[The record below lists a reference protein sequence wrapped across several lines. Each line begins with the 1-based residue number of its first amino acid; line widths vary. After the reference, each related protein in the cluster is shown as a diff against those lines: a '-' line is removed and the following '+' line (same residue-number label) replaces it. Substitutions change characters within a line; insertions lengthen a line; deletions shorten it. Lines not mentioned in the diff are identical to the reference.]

1 MAFVFV
7 TESQLDAWVRA
18 HPVEATTLIPDLINR
33 LVSKSCPNAKEMRF
47 PFGDSIGQPGADG
60 FLSDEEGFPP
70 FFPSGD
76 SYWEIGTG
84 PAATKA
90 TDDYRKRTEAID
102 EATRRDSKIVIV
114 NPRSAA
120 KEWRDSKGN
129 NTQKAWVE
137 KRRSK
142 GEWGGI
148 ALIDGTIITNWILRF
163 PDVGMWLAERVVG
176 LPKQHIDTVER
187 HWKLLQA
194 FGGPNPLAPDLF
206 LGNRRNAIQRLK
218 ELSHSEPKDIR
229 LHTNFPHQV
238 VDFVCAFIASLEENQ
253 RVVESGR
260 TLIVSDPTAWSSVCE
275 IYQGANLVLVATPS
289 LYMSGESGLRRIQEA
304 RVCGHSVIY
313 DAPPGGVD
321 EDLTHR
327 LQNPRNSDI
336 YESLKSSGIAHQR
349 ARAIADKCDRNIGQA
364 LKLLHG
370 ESFLPA
376 WAEVQHSDVLV
387 YAFLA
392 GAWDHN
398 SIADREILQ
407 ELTGQD
413 YTDWCRQLRR
423 HVGGHNP
430 PVVELDG
437 RWKFVSRLDGWNAL
451 GRLLDEV
458 HLRRLQR
465 AASMALF
472 VDKFQIELEDEEYIQ
487 LVQEEKHFNIS
498 PELQRGLVEVLAL
511 MGSYPNVPTSMS
523 RGQVEQ
529 FVTRTV
535 QEVLRG
541 SENIRWMMSNS
552 TLPLLAEASPTGFLD
567 VVEGAVEQGGVLL
580 GESDLLGGKGTHGT
594 ALPHGLVWALQS
606 LAWSQ
611 EYLSRACVLLGRLL
625 EHELLKNE
633 EGYSL
638 RALSQILFPLLPQT
652 QGSSQDRLDT
662 VRLLLRETPN
672 TGWRL
677 LLSLFP
683 AKGGFVTTNYRPV
696 WREIVSDDWEPKV
709 VSQREL
715 NYQLESLSKLLVET
729 VREDYEKLSDNDFI
743 ELLPDISPTAFDE
756 TLGILSSPF
765 VTERPHHHRLT
776 LWKRLAAL
784 HRRHAEFVDA
794 VWSLDKNAVLELG
807 RVIDAIGP
815 NDPKTVLGL
824 VFSND
829 VRLLVNNSE
838 RDIEDWKMYEE
849 EKELLRRQTLKK
861 ALDHYGLKEAI
872 ALAKNVDDP
881 GAFGYHLAE
890 YASFESDRLLLSERL
905 TLPSSKN
912 CTEIIRAY
920 VQRRQHLQGWKWLD
934 SIDRSYWT
942 PAQTG
947 TLLGWMP
954 FVPETWNRAE
964 SWLGRDDKEYW
975 ERTHPLVTKEH
986 ETDYD
991 VALRKLIQF
1000 RRRDAAISLLAGL
1013 CIQERTF
1020 DTRLAYQVLLL
1031 ETPHSQILEQETIY
1045 KIDMIIKTLQS
1056 CQDLLT
1062 KELLEV
1068 EWKYLGLL
1076 RINSS
1081 FSPVTVERQLSSAP
1095 AYFCEIAEIHNRLRS
1110 IPRAELSNF
1119 GSLDVDI
1126 HKNIHQMID
1135 RHWRVLPGMFPDGEF
1150 RSNVFEE
1157 WIDEVYRLCGNAK
1170 LLETAQDFIGEAL
1183 LHAPPDPDGLWI
1195 HKSIANALN
1204 DRRAQTMRHAY
1215 YMATRNSRGVYRVEG
1230 TGAQERELAQKFRTR
1245 AEHLRDAGFDRLAST
1260 LESVSRSY
1268 DIDSEYAI
1276 RRDEIE
1282 N

>member
-7 TESQLDAWVRA
+7 SESQLDAWVRA

-33 LVSKSCPNAKEMRF
+33 LVSKSCPNAKQMRF

-60 FLSDEEGFPP
+60 FLSDDKGFPP
-70 FFPSGD
+70 FVPSGD

-102 EATRRDSKIVIV
+102 QATRRDSKIVIV
-114 NPRSAA
+114 NPRSAV

-129 NTQKAWVE
+129 NTQKAWKE
-137 KRRSK
+137 RRRSK

-148 ALIDGTIITNWILRF
+148 KLIDGTIITNWILRF

-176 LPKQHIDTVER
+176 LPKQHIDTVDK
-187 HWKLLQA
+187 HWELLQSY
-194 FGGPNPLAPDLF
+194 GGPNPLTPDLF
-206 LGNRRNAIQRLK
+206 LGNRSNAIQRLQG
-218 ELSHSEPKDIR
+218 LLHSEATEIR
-229 LHTNFPHQV
+229 FHTSFPHQV
-238 VDFVCAFIASLEENQ
+238 VDFVCAFVASLEENQ
-253 RVVESGR
+253 RVIESRR
-260 TLIVSDPTAWSSVCE
+260 TLIVSDPTAWASVCE
-275 IYQGANLVLVATPS
+275 IYRDASLLLVATPA
-289 LYMSGESGLRRIQEA
+289 LYLSGESGLRLIQKA
-304 RVCGHSVIY
+304 KVCGHSVIY
-313 DAPPGGVD
+313 DAPLGGVD

-327 LQNPRNSDI
+327 LQNPRNRDI

-349 ARAIADKCDRNIGQA
+349 ARAIADKCDRNIGQT

-376 WAEVQHSDVLV
+376 WAEGQNSDVLV
-387 YAFLA
+387 FAFLA

-437 RWKFVSRLDGWNAL
+437 RWRFVSRLDGWNAL
-451 GRLLDEV
+451 GRLLDEA
-458 HLRRLQR
+458 HLRRLHR
-465 AASMALF
+465 AVSMALF
-472 VDKFQIELEDEEYIQ
+472 VDKFQIEVEDEEYVR
-487 LVQEEKHFNIS
+487 LVQESKHFNIS
-498 PELQRGLVEVLAL
+498 PDLQRGLVELLAL

-523 RGQVEQ
+523 REQVEQ

-535 QEVLRG
+535 QRILRD
-541 SENIRWMMSNS
+541 SEGKTWMKANL
-552 TLPLLAEASPTGFLD
+552 TLPLLAEASPSGFLD
-567 VVEGAVEQGGVLL
+567 VVEDAVKPGGVLL
-580 GESDLLGGKGTHGT
+580 GESDLLGERGTHGT
-594 ALPHGLVWALQS
+594 ALPHGLVWAIQS

-611 EYLSRACVLLGRLL
+611 EFLSRACVLLGRLL
-625 EHELLKNE
+625 EYELLKNE
-633 EGYSL
+633 DGFSL

-662 VRLLLRETPN
+662 VRLLLQETPN

-677 LLSLFP
+677 LLDLFP
-683 AKGGFVTTNYRPV
+683 VKGGFVTTNYRPV
-696 WREIVSDDWEPKV
+696 WREIVSDDWEPTV

-715 NYQLESLSKLLVET
+715 NYQLESLSDFVVDLV
-729 VREDYEKLSDNDFI
+729 RKDYEKLSDSDFI
-743 ELLPDISPTAFDE
+743 ELLPDISPTAFE
-756 TLGILSSPF
+756 KTLRILSSRF
-765 VTERPHHHRLT
+765 VTERPDHQRLT
-776 LWKRLAAL
+776 LWKHLTAL

-794 VWSLDKNAVLELG
+794 VWSLDENAVLELG
-807 RVIDAIGP
+807 RVVDAIGP
-815 NDPKTVLGL
+815 TDPKTTFGL

-829 VRLLVNNSE
+829 VRLLVNDSE
-838 RDIEDWKMYEE
+838 RDIEDWKVYEQ
-849 EKELLRRQTLKK
+849 EKELLRRQTLEK
-861 ALDHYGLKEAI
+861 ALDNYGINETI
-872 ALAKNVDDP
+872 ELANNVNEP
-881 GAFGYHLAE
+881 SAFGFHLAE
-890 YASFESDRLLLSERL
+890 LASTESDRLLLPEWL
-905 TLPSSKN
+905 TSPSFQN
-912 CTEIIRAY
+912 GTEIIGAY
-920 VQRRQHLQGWKWLD
+920 VQRRHRLHGWQWLD
-934 SIDRSYWT
+934 SINRSHWT
-942 PAQTG
+942 PVQIG

-954 FVPETWNRAE
+954 FVPETWNRVE
-964 SWLGRDDKEYW
+964 SWLGKDDKEYW
-975 ERTHPLVTKEH
+975 ERTATFVSKDH

-1013 CIQERTF
+1013 CIQERSF
-1020 DTRLAYQVLLL
+1020 DKKLAYQVLQL
-1031 ETPHSQILEQETIY
+1031 EAPQSRKLEQETIY

-1076 RINSS
+1076 GINSR
-1081 FSPVTVERQLSSAP
+1081 FSPVTIERQLSSDP
-1095 AYFCEIAEIHNRLRS
+1095 AYFCEIAKIHHRLRS
-1110 IPRAELSNF
+1110 IPRAELSKF
-1119 GSLDVDI
+1119 GNLEVDI
-1126 HKNIHQMID
+1126 HENIHQMVD

-1150 RSNVFEE
+1150 RSYVFEE
-1157 WIDEVYRLCGNAK
+1157 WMDEVYRLCGNAK

-1195 HKSIANALN
+1195 HRSIAKALN

-1215 YMATRNSRGVYRVEG
+1215 FMATRNSRGAYWVEG

-1245 AEHLRDAGFDRLAST
+1245 AEQLRDAGFDRLAST

-1282 N
+1282 D